1 MADAI
6 LSETAV
12 YSGFL
17 ISVYSS
23 AVHRSIS
30 EEPVRSGERGNSAD
44 SRQFFLARSEQS
56 QNTGNLNFLNF

>member
-1 MADAI
+1 MADAK

-44 SRQFFLARSEQS
+44 SRQFFLERSEQS
-56 QNTGNLNFLNF
+56 